1 MYMYMSFVSFD
12 VFITSTEVQ
21 AVCNLS
27 TSILVREKG
36 REVRERE
43 RRGGG
48 RENREIKSHFAISL
62 CCL

>member
-27 TSILVREKG
+27 TSTCILVREKG
-36 REVRERE
+36 RKVRERE
-43 RRGGG
+43 RRG
-48 RENREIKSHFAISL
+48 REKRERE
-62 CCL
+62 